1 LVRVIRVLPFLEVL
15 GPMVDFVFLVVSPDG
30 ALFLLKAMLL
40 FSGKLKVSVL

>member
-15 GPMVDFVFLVVSPDG
+15 GPMVDLVLLVISSDG
-30 ALFLLKAMLL
+30 TLLLLKAVLL